1 MQIQRKEESGVT
13 RRRSCGSCWNMVQ
26 NAAME
31 ARSGIVTQPGQYPS
45 EYVDCCVKIV
55 YRSVVHISHWNMNFI
70 RSTYFSFPISL
81 LFLWS
86 WSRQSFSILEVE
98 GCFSNNLC
106 FTGLLQHQGT
116 QTKSKSTKLPWISLK
131 RLWSMK
137 KDFVKSR
144 TLNKQ
149 EIFQLPT
156 LNKVLSLWSMIK
168 KGLVSRGAIDNFGQ
182 HSIS

>member
-1 MQIQRKEESGVT
+1 MTRIRTRRNPFPLFLQRLLIAESKERGVFSDS

-98 GCFSNNLC
+98 GCLSNNLC

-116 QTKSKSTKLPWISLK
+116 QTKSKSTKLP
-131 RLWSMK
+131 
-137 KDFVKSR
+137 
-144 TLNKQ
+144 
-149 EIFQLPT
+149 
-156 LNKVLSLWSMIK
+156 
-168 KGLVSRGAIDNFGQ
+168 
-182 HSIS
+182 